1 MKHIAGKGNVELSAR
16 DIAQAESNTAA
27 WIANANARA
36 AEEVQRN
43 RRNAYHTES
52 DALFYEEQRGEVSEG
67 TWAAKIDEIKLRFP
81 K

>member
-27 WIANANARA
+27 WIANVNARA

-43 RRNAYHTES
+43 RRHAYQSEA
-52 DALFYEEQRGEVSEG
+52 DALYFEEQRGEVSEG
-67 TWAAKIDEIKLRFP
+67 TWTAKVAEIKLRFP